1 MATWSEQLHETSLDQ
16 CLEKQKQLVARL
28 VSEGK
33 DAIAANAKL
42 YELSKA
48 LAEIR
53 HELTTNPSKNGGL
66 RPSLFTQNP

>member
-16 CLEKQKQLVARL
+16 RLEKQKQLVARL

-33 DAIAANAKL
+33 DPIDANAKL
-42 YELSKA
+42 YELSKS

-53 HELTTNPSKNGGL
+53 HELTTNPSSSARRRG
-66 RPSLFTQNP
+66 